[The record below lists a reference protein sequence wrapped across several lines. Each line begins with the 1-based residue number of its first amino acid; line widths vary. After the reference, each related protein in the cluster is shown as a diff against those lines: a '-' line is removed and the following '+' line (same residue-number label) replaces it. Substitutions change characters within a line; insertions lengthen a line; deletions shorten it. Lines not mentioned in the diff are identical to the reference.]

1 MSDIENMSDA
11 DTVIENFNDT
21 MSVSSNTTSDY
32 TRKLINTGNRNI
44 YKFIIRRTNNAN
56 NVVNNVDDDYYRL
69 IHEKICCT
77 MVTLLISFLLLYIIF
92 ILYNSKVF

>member
-32 TRKLINTGNRNI
+32 TRKLIN
-44 YKFIIRRTNNAN
+44 
-56 NVVNNVDDDYYRL
+56 NVNVDDDYYRHL
-69 IHEKICCT
+69 NQKIICT
-77 MVTLLISFLLLYIIF
+77 MVTLLISFLLVYIIF

>member
-11 DTVIENFNDT
+11 DTLIENFNDT

-32 TRKLINTGNRNI
+32 TRKLIN
-44 YKFIIRRTNNAN
+44 
-56 NVVNNVDDDYYRL
+56 NVNVDDDYYRI
-69 IHEKICCT
+69 IHKRICCT